1 MHWNQMYVG
10 SRFLFTTLNGVQRW
24 MSYQMNC
31 LEASTKCLNLWMENG
46 GNSNQ
51 AHRQWPGMLQQNW
64 KQGIDMMRIGYCI
77 GAETQHE
84 FNQLMQREC
93 DALKEDA
100 HQAAE
105 VFEEA
110 FIHNHRGK
118 K

>member
-1 MHWNQMYVG
+1 
-10 SRFLFTTLNGVQRW
+10 
-24 MSYQMNC
+24 
-31 LEASTKCLNLWMENG
+31 
-46 GNSNQ
+46 
-51 AHRQWPGMLQQNW
+51 
-64 KQGIDMMRIGYCI
+64 MMRIGYCI

-100 HQAAE
+100 LQAAE

>member
-1 MHWNQMYVG
+1 
-10 SRFLFTTLNGVQRW
+10 
-24 MSYQMNC
+24 
-31 LEASTKCLNLWMENG
+31 
-46 GNSNQ
+46 
-51 AHRQWPGMLQQNW
+51 MLQQNW

-100 HQAAE
+100 LQAAE